1 MVPAVADGSCY
12 VGVTLEENAR
22 KAIADGST
30 SPSSTPPR
38 ARASCRTARPSS
50 AAARTRKTRGK
61 FIDFLLSPDVQQLL
75 GTELSRRSVR
85 TDTASDALPEL
96 TVLPYD
102 LRRADERRQELFDA
116 WQALCGE
123 VEA

>member
-1 MVPAVADGSCY
+1 MKRRVIVLIIAAVLVLALLIWLLWANSSPAATQ
-12 VGVTLEENAR
+12 VT
-22 KAIADGST
+22 
-30 SPSSTPPR
+30 
-38 ARASCRTARPSS
+38 
-50 AAARTRKTRGK
+50 
-61 FIDFLLSPDVQQLL
+61 V
-75 GTELSRRSVR
+75 
-85 TDTASDALPEL
+85 ASDALPEL

>member
-1 MVPAVADGSCY
+1 M
-12 VGVTLEENAR
+12 
-22 KAIADGST
+22 K
-30 SPSSTPPR
+30 
-38 ARASCRTARPSS
+38 
-50 AAARTRKTRGK
+50 KK
-61 FIDFLLSPDVQQLL
+61 LLS
-75 GTELSRRSVR
+75 
-85 TDTASDALPEL
+85 ALMSAVMPEL

>member
-1 MVPAVADGSCY
+1 M
-12 VGVTLEENAR
+12 
-22 KAIADGST
+22 
-30 SPSSTPPR
+30 
-38 ARASCRTARPSS
+38 
-50 AAARTRKTRGK
+50 
-61 FIDFLLSPDVQQLL
+61 
-75 GTELSRRSVR
+75 ELSRRSVR
-85 TDTASDALPEL
+85 ADTASDALPEL

>member
-1 MVPAVADGSCY
+1 M
-12 VGVTLEENAR
+12 
-22 KAIADGST
+22 
-30 SPSSTPPR
+30 
-38 ARASCRTARPSS
+38 
-50 AAARTRKTRGK
+50 
-61 FIDFLLSPDVQQLL
+61 
-75 GTELSRRSVR
+75 R

-123 VEA
+123 VDA